1 MTLRYMIIIQLKP
14 SDTQNIVNAPRGEEK
29 TQYDRR
35 PTISTTADFS
45 WKIKPVRKQWRDI
58 QCQEKF
64 CQRKILD
71 PAHTAFKN

>member
-1 MTLRYMIIIQLKP
+1 MTPRHMIIIQFKP
-14 SDTQNIVNAPRGEEK
+14 SDTQKIVNAPGGGEK
-29 TQYDRR
+29 TQYHRR

-58 QCQEKF
+58 QCQETF
-64 CQRKILD
+64 CQPKILD